1 MSDFKKTAIFG
12 GTFNPPHMGHSFMLK
27 AIAEFPEIE
36 KILVMPAKAPP
47 HKSGEI
53 VSPQHRVNMCRL
65 AFEGLP
71 KAEISLDELSLEGKS
86 YTVKTLEY
94 LREKG
99 IKNPALVIGAD
110 SLINFHKWYM
120 FEKILSLCEL
130 YVFMRGGMSE
140 SKLLSAKEN
149 LEKLGAKITLLNVLP
164 PEISST
170 EIRQNIK
177 KGDCNGTLL
186 DRNVLEYI
194 KSHSLYKDE

>member
-12 GTFNPPHMGHSFMLK
+12 GTFNPPHIGHSFMLK
-27 AIAEFPEIE
+27 AIANLPEIE
-36 KILVMPAKAPP
+36 TVLVMPAKAPP

-53 VSPQHRVNMCRL
+53 ASPEDRVNMCRL

-71 KAEISLDELSLEGKS
+71 KTEISLDELSLEGKS

-99 IKNPALVIGAD
+99 IKNPVLVIGAD
-110 SLINFHKWYM
+110 SFINFHKWYM
-120 FEKILSLCEL
+120 FEEILSLCEL
-130 YVFMRGGMSE
+130 YVFMRGGV
-140 SKLLSAKEN
+140 SKDALLSAKEN
-149 LEKLGAKITLLNVLP
+149 LEKIGAKITLLDILP

-170 EIRQNIK
+170 EIRKSIK
-177 KGDCNGTLL
+177 NGDCSGRLL